1 MLFPHDRL
9 RQPLLRLPH
18 RQRRLAWENVPG
30 VEHHHQVEVRER
42 HRELPAEAKGD
53 ISMEEYF
60 HREWQREMFALAVE
74 DLRVLARH
82 KGKDVPLHVFEDH
95 DLVEQ
100 PPGYAELARRYG
112 LPETT
117 VTNYL
122 AWARR
127 ELRRLLLA
135 RLAELTAGE
144 RDFHREARELFG
156 PKR

>member
-1 MLFPHDRL
+1 M
-9 RQPLLRLPH
+9 
-18 RQRRLAWENVPG
+18 
-30 VEHHHQVEVRER
+30 
-42 HRELPAEAKGD
+42 
-53 ISMEEYF
+53 
-60 HREWQREMFALAVE
+60 
-74 DLRVLARH
+74 
-82 KGKDVPLHVFEDH
+82 PLHVFEDH

-100 PPGYAELARRYG
+100 PPGYAEVARRYG

-144 RDFHREARELFG
+144 RDFRREARELFG